1 MTRFLVATLILSLA
15 TAQAASSYTQE
26 MFRRS
31 LYQAQAL
38 TTTGPLYII
47 ITLRDPSRGTE
58 RTAAIPGPF
67 LFGAIDLEYHL
78 PVPDPEHPPKNAD
91 EIRAKRQRK
100 ELQIALSQPDRAF
113 IFRNQLARKNV
124 APRYTPEIFAKVRH
138 QLSFRSRGEII
149 AAARAN
155 ESWLH
160 RLYTSKQNWAEI
172 RAYKNAVA
180 HALLERGI
188 LVGQEDDYAGKLYV
202 ADK

>member
-1 MTRFLVATLILSLA
+1 MTRFLVATLLLSVA

-47 ITLRDPSRGTE
+47 ITLRDPSRGAE
-58 RTAAIPGPF
+58 RTAAISGPF

-78 PVPDPEHPPKNAD
+78 PSPDPEHPPKND
-91 EIRAKRQRK
+91 VEIRAKMLRK
-100 ELQIALSQPDRAF
+100 ELQIALSQPDRVF
-113 IFRNQLARKNV
+113 VFRNHQARKNV
-124 APRYTPEIFAKVRH
+124 APRYTPEIFEKVRR
-138 QLSFRSRGEII
+138 QLSFRSRAEII
-149 AAARAN
+149 AAAHAN

-160 RLYTSKQNWAEI
+160 RLYLSKRNWAEI
-172 RAYKNAVA
+172 QAYKDAVA

-188 LVGQEDDYAGKLYV
+188 LVGQEDEYAGKIYI

>member
-1 MTRFLVATLILSLA
+1 MARFLVATILLNIA
-15 TAQAASSYTQE
+15 NAQAASRYTQE

-31 LYQAQAL
+31 LDQAQAL
-38 TTTGPLYII
+38 TTAGPLYII

-67 LFGAIDLEYHL
+67 LLGAIALEYHL
-78 PVPDPEHPPKNAD
+78 PLPDPEHPPKSAD
-91 EIRAKRQRK
+91 EIRTKRQRK

-113 IFRNQLARKNV
+113 IFRNPLAQKNV
-124 APRYTPEIFAKVRH
+124 APRYTPEILAKVRG

-160 RLYTSKQNWAEI
+160 RLYISKQDWAEI
-172 RAYKNAVA
+172 RAYKDAVA

-188 LVGQEDDYAGKLYV
+188 LVGEEDDYSGRVYV
-202 ADK
+202 VDK

>member
-1 MTRFLVATLILSLA
+1 MTRLSVATLLLSVA

-31 LYQAQAL
+31 LEQAQTL
-38 TTTGPLYII
+38 TIAGPLYII

-58 RTAAIPGPF
+58 RTAAIAGPF
-67 LFGAIDLEYHL
+67 LFGAIDFEYHL
-78 PVPDPEHPPKNAD
+78 PVTDPEHPPKNDA
-91 EIRAKRQRK
+91 EITAKRQRK
-100 ELQIALSQPDRAF
+100 ELQIALSQPNRTF
-113 IFRNQLARKNV
+113 IFRNQQARQNV

-149 AAARAN
+149 AAVHAKK
-155 ESWLH
+155 SWLH
-160 RLYTSKQNWAEI
+160 RLYLSKPNWAELQ
-172 RAYKNAVA
+172 AYKDAVA

-188 LVGQEDDYAGKLYV
+188 LVGQEDEYSGKIYI